1 VKSLSGAVVAS
12 VLIGAPC
19 ISLAD
24 AEQAV
29 QRLSQ
34 YGHASWHVQDGLFSS
49 PNSITQTKDGYIWI
63 GTDAGLVRFDGVRF
77 VPWNAFQDGNNAGR
91 AVDAVFA
98 ASDGSLWVG
107 AGRQVAQL
115 QDSRIN
121 RYEVPGRVMQ
131 FVEDRAGTILIGQTR
146 VNGRGGPACQVA
158 AGKLACFGRPDLAL
172 DGVSSMSAATEHGLW
187 LGGSSGLCHWSPGTV
202 ADCYLAEALAP
213 LTGLVGVSAILSAK
227 NGTLWVGIE
236 KAGHDLGL
244 GQLEQGKWKPFVVPG
259 LDGRSLAVSSVLED
273 REGSVWVGTLDQG
286 LYRVRGTAAEHFGQA
301 EGLSSNS
308 VAAGGL
314 YEDREGTVWVA
325 TAIGL
330 DSFRHLPVSVF
341 STREG
346 LPADGVESVLP
357 ARDGTVWFGN
367 LAVSILS
374 NGESIAP
381 LHPELFAGR
390 SATSLLQ
397 DHAQRLWIGLDKT
410 LNVFEKGT
418 LKPISSPSGGP
429 LGIVQFIAEDSAH
442 DVWAVTAEENPQIF
456 RIRNLAVKD
465 QIRKDGPR
473 PIAIAPDPSGGIWIG
488 YPTGAIASYRDNE
501 FQVFA
506 ADNIS
511 KTPVTALLVTE
522 NGTLLGSTLNG
533 LLIQR
538 GGSRQL
544 LNIDHG
550 LPCDRLRTLVRD
562 AHNSIWML
570 GNCGLIEIGD
580 SDLERWLKD
589 PSAKIQYHLLEV
601 TDGVQ
606 PGYGSF
612 SPSAALGPDGR
623 VWFATGKVAQVVD
636 PTTLE
641 RARAPPPLRIETIT
655 VDRKVLYPESAL
667 ALPARSRDIEIR
679 YTALSFVA
687 PQRIRFKYQLQGHD
701 ETWIDAGTRRAAF
714 YNDLPPGSYLFT
726 VIASNS
732 DGIWSNEGA
741 SLGFEIPPAF
751 YQTRWFIVACTIA
764 VMMLLYLG
772 YLLRLRQVAARIRVR
787 LVAKNAE
794 RERIAREL
802 HDTLLQSTQGLVLR
816 FQAATKQ
823 LPPDNSVRASLELVL
838 QRANEVVAEGR
849 DRVQDLRTSD
859 ALSRN
864 LVQSLSAVGEELARE
879 YRLQF
884 SVVLEGH
891 QQDLKPLIR
900 EETYAIGREALR
912 NAFTHAHARLVEL
925 QVIYSDDDFRLRCR
939 DDGRGIDASLI
950 TAGRP
955 GRFGLKGMRERAQK
969 IGAQFDIW
977 SRPNAG
983 TELELQIPA
992 RVAYAKAR
1000 SRFRWLRWR
1009 LRSEE

>member
-1 VKSLSGAVVAS
+1 V
-12 VLIGAPC
+12 PC

-34 YGHASWHVQDGLFSS
+34 YGHASWHVQDGQFSS

-98 ASDGSLWVG
+98 ASDGSLWIG

-115 QDSRIN
+115 QDSRIS
-121 RYEVPGRVMQ
+121 RYEVPGKVMQ
-131 FVEDRAGTILIGQTR
+131 FVEERAGTILIGQTR

-172 DGVSSMSAATEHGLW
+172 DGVSSMSAATEKGLW

-202 ADCYLAEALAP
+202 ADCYLTEALAP
-213 LTGLVGVSAILSAK
+213 FTGLVGVSAILNAK

-259 LDGRSLAVSSVLED
+259 LDGRSIAVSSVLED
-273 REGSVWVGTLDQG
+273 HEGSVWVGTLDQG
-286 LYRVRGTAAEHFGQA
+286 LYRIRRTAAEHFGRA

-325 TAIGL
+325 TASGL
-330 DSFRHLPVSVF
+330 DSFRHLPISVF

-357 ARDGTVWFGN
+357 ARDGTVWLGN

-410 LNVFEKGT
+410 LNVFENGT

-442 DVWAVTAEENPQIF
+442 DVWAVTAEANPQIF
-456 RIRNLAVKD
+456 RIRDLAVKE

-473 PIAIAPDPSGGIWIG
+473 PSAIAPDPSGGIWIG
-488 YPTGAIASYRDNE
+488 YQTGAIASYRDNA

-511 KTPVTALLVTE
+511 KAPVTALLVTA

-538 GGSRQL
+538 GASRQL

-562 AHNSIWML
+562 AHNSIWLL

-580 SDLERWLKD
+580 SELERWLKD

-612 SPSAALGPDGR
+612 SPSASLGPDGR
-623 VWFATGKVAQVVD
+623 VWFATSKVAQVVD

-641 RARAPPPLRIETIT
+641 RARTPPPVRIETIT
-655 VDRKVLYPESAL
+655 VDRKVLNADKAL
-667 ALPARSRDIEIR
+667 EFPARSRDIEIR

-687 PQRIRFKYQLQGHD
+687 SQKIRFKYQLQGHD
-701 ETWIDAGTRRAAF
+701 QTWIDAGTRRAAF

-732 DGIWSNEGA
+732 DGIWNNEGA
-741 SLGFEIPPAF
+741 SLRFEIPPAF
-751 YQTRWFIVACTIA
+751 YQTRSFMVFCLIA
-764 VMMLLYLG
+764 ALALLYLL
-772 YLLRLRQVAARIRVR
+772 YLARLRQVAARIRVR

-802 HDTLLQSTQGLVLR
+802 HDTLLQSTQGLVLH

-838 QRANEVVAEGR
+838 QRANEVMAEGR

-859 ALSRN
+859 ALSGN

-879 YRLQF
+879 YKLQF

-891 QQDLKPLIR
+891 VQDLKPFVR
-900 EETYAIGREALR
+900 EEIYAIGREALR

-939 DDGRGIDASLI
+939 DDGRGIDAGLI
-950 TAGRP
+950 AAGRP
-955 GRFGLKGMRERAQK
+955 GRFGFKGMRERAQK

-992 RVAYAKAR
+992 RLAYAKAR
-1000 SRFRWLRWR
+1000 SRFRWLRWW
-1009 LRSEE
+1009 LRAKE